1 MKHLKK
7 YNESFLYDKKFS
19 ERYGINLQELKD
31 ICNYILQELADE
43 GYDPYVDVND
53 DTITVSIDGANDYQ
67 VFTIDDME
75 EHISRLERYIGEFGY
90 KESRYRP
97 SHQPSRGYRRNWRE
111 YVSDFKPSGNLL
123 IIYKRTGIPS
133 I

>member
-7 YNESFLYDKKFS
+7 YNENFLYDKKFS
-19 ERYGINLQELKD
+19 ERYGINLQELQD
-31 ICNYILQELADE
+31 ICKYILQELADE
-43 GYDPYVDVND
+43 GYDPYVVVND
-53 DTITVSIDGANDYQ
+53 DTITVSIDGVNDYQ
-67 VFTIDDME
+67 VFTIEEME

-90 KESRYRP
+90 KELA
-97 SHQPSRGYRRNWRE
+97 GVVNWRK
-111 YVSDFKPSGNLL
+111 YVSDRAPSGNLV